1 LLIGTLNSELGDC
14 YMKKTEEWNLL
25 KEPLL
30 HFLLIGVALF
40 LLYGWRSNSASL
52 PGNKPGSQTA
62 QIVVSREAF
71 ERMNTQFIKTWQ
83 RQPTEEEQKRL
94 TEDLIRNEIFYREA
108 IAIGL
113 DRDDAVLK
121 RRLRQKMEFIYEN
134 ISDLA
139 EPSDEDLQTFMETH
153 REKYITDPEIG
164 FHQVYINVHQRGD
177 NAVSHAQRLLGWL
190 EKGADPN
197 TIGDVTL
204 LEPQMP
210 LSPLRDI
217 ARQFGDEFT
226 QYLLKSTLGK
236 WTGPISSGYGLH
248 LVLVTDRISSRL
260 PDLEA
265 IRTVVRR
272 DWMAEQQRA
281 LKDAA
286 YAKLRQ
292 RYTVIVEEPEDDSS
306 PLADAAAKER
316 AVP

>member
-1 LLIGTLNSELGDC
+1 
-14 YMKKTEEWNLL
+14 MKQTEKWNLL
-25 KEPLL
+25 KEPLF
-30 HFLLIGVALF
+30 HFLLIGAVLF
-40 LLYGWRSNSASL
+40 LLYGWRGNSAAL
-52 PGNKPGSQTA
+52 PGNQAGSQTA
-62 QIVVSREAF
+62 QIVLSREAF
-71 ERMNTQFIKTWQ
+71 ERMYNQFVKTWQ
-83 RQPTEEEQKRL
+83 RQPTEEEQARL
-94 TEDLIRNEIFYREA
+94 IDDFIRNEIFYLEA

-139 EPSDEDLQTFMETH
+139 EPSDEDLQTFMKRH
-153 REKYITDPEIG
+153 RERYITDPRVG
-164 FHQVYINVHQRGD
+164 FRQIYINVHQRGD
-177 NAVSHAQRLLGWL
+177 HALSHAQKVLERL
-190 EKGADPN
+190 EAGADPN
-197 TIGDVTL
+197 TLSDVTL
-204 LEPQMP
+204 LDKQMS

-217 ARQFGDEFT
+217 ARQFGDDFT
-226 QYLLKSTLGK
+226 QHLLKTTLGT

-248 LVLVTDRISSRL
+248 LVLVTDRTSSRL

-272 DWMAEQQRA
+272 DWMAEQQQA

-292 RYTVIVEEPEDDSS
+292 RYTVIVEKPEANSS
-306 PLADAAAKER
+306 PLADAASKER